1 MSINRSPRSSH
12 RSRRSTFVDS
22 AAQKVS
28 SSGKGE
34 VLSRVYVGASVTVA
48 TRPQEAESPS
58 RETLLK
64 KVVVS
69 SPDDTRDDSSS
80 NATIEDT
87 DARDSMTFDALIEA
101 RASAVDTPATIEQH
115 RVTFVKGKVYSTVS
129 EASAA
134 GEVHRPDSQRSDAT
148 EVTEAWTL
156 CAEQVWKREE
166 LLVKKW
172 KDEISNLLTF
182 TTKAGLFSAALTAF
196 NVQYYVN
203 LQPQPLD
210 PNTLAMLIMIGTLA
224 QMNDG
229 TDAMQP
235 MIAALNASSYT
246 PVPAHVISTN
256 VLWFS
261 ALVLSLSAASLAIS
275 VSQWLHHHVDRAP
288 SQSRQSVR
296 LWYFRHSMFNEWNVP
311 LIISLLPVLLQTS
324 LALFLVGLVQLL
336 WSLNTIVAGVV
347 TVLVA
352 VLLLLSMLTAV
363 VPAFAPRCPYKSQFA
378 LWCFR
383 ANRPARRW
391 LTSAVDNL
399 LRADG
404 HSFSSLHHIFFRLIG
419 EAVRERMKV
428 WCITQKRWL
437 HTSNWRDIDDM
448 SVRIQQENTAE
459 ALDMLAEADA
469 TVMDDALLKS
479 AVRPCLL
486 EVSPV
491 APVLPVFY
499 RILEH
504 RAQDVD
510 NLTDP
515 PTFTWSTG
523 EQDAAANAILRETCA
538 DLLVKYLPEITGEEY
553 RVIPLLRVFTSMI
566 RAAPLDVSRKIM
578 DISLQSVARQCL
590 QKESS
595 VASVLPVLCQVLEC
609 RAQGVDIST
618 NPPTLIWSTNEQD
631 VAANTVLREI
641 CIDLLAK
648 HTQEIGSG
656 EFMGVAL
663 LRNLM
668 SMIKAAPTD
677 VARTIVDISLMES
690 VIRPCLLQAPSAEPV
705 LPTLYQVLEYR
716 AQGVDTSA
724 ELPTLTWST
733 DEQDAA
739 EITFL
744 RDTCIHLFEK
754 YVREI
759 GNGEFKEITLLH
771 HLASLIKSMPPDA
784 AITIS
789 CQIMETFRACDSRR
803 TTWEEHQRL
812 WGILPVAAMGH
823 LSLEVFTRITSEVND
838 TAELHRQQMQIIDIT
853 HRLVQNI
860 PPDGL
865 AVFHDLI
872 SLLPAAELS
881 RKVLDNFVGI
891 IWHVGWKLRLDV
903 EDTRRLVAFL
913 PHARERLNTKGFL
926 QITASTLR
934 HCARLSPDDSSRLRY
949 DVCGALNVFVQYF
962 SSSRIEKKIRT
973 DAWWEFSQLLSACIE
988 LARVDN
994 ARRTR
999 DGTLFTQDVVNALEH
1014 YASRCPEHP
1023 IHTYLLKDLMDG
1035 IHRISAYPS
1044 NSNATHTVTEATVG
1058 TAPAS
1063 QEDVVETWRKHPRTV
1078 DVESNPM

>member
-296 LWYFRHSMFNEWNVP
+296 LWYFRHSMFNEWN
-311 LIISLLPVLLQTS
+311 
-324 LALFLVGLVQLL
+324 
-336 WSLNTIVAGVV
+336 
-347 TVLVA
+347 
-352 VLLLLSMLTAV
+352 
-363 VPAFAPRCPYKSQFA
+363 
-378 LWCFR
+378 
-383 ANRPARRW
+383 
-391 LTSAVDNL
+391 
-399 LRADG
+399 
-404 HSFSSLHHIFFRLIG
+404 
-419 EAVRERMKV
+419 
-428 WCITQKRWL
+428 KRWL

>member
-1 MSINRSPRSSH
+1 
-12 RSRRSTFVDS
+12 
-22 AAQKVS
+22 
-28 SSGKGE
+28 
-34 VLSRVYVGASVTVA
+34 
-48 TRPQEAESPS
+48 
-58 RETLLK
+58 
-64 KVVVS
+64 
-69 SPDDTRDDSSS
+69 
-80 NATIEDT
+80 
-87 DARDSMTFDALIEA
+87 
-101 RASAVDTPATIEQH
+101 
-115 RVTFVKGKVYSTVS
+115 
-129 EASAA
+129 
-134 GEVHRPDSQRSDAT
+134 
-148 EVTEAWTL
+148 
-156 CAEQVWKREE
+156 
-166 LLVKKW
+166 
-172 KDEISNLLTF
+172 
-182 TTKAGLFSAALTAF
+182 
-196 NVQYYVN
+196 
-203 LQPQPLD
+203 
-210 PNTLAMLIMIGTLA
+210 
-224 QMNDG
+224 
-229 TDAMQP
+229 
-235 MIAALNASSYT
+235 
-246 PVPAHVISTN
+246 
-256 VLWFS
+256 
-261 ALVLSLSAASLAIS
+261 
-275 VSQWLHHHVDRAP
+275 
-288 SQSRQSVR
+288 
-296 LWYFRHSMFNEWNVP
+296 
-311 LIISLLPVLLQTS
+311 
-324 LALFLVGLVQLL
+324 
-336 WSLNTIVAGVV
+336 
-347 TVLVA
+347 
-352 VLLLLSMLTAV
+352 
-363 VPAFAPRCPYKSQFA
+363 
-378 LWCFR
+378 
-383 ANRPARRW
+383 
-391 LTSAVDNL
+391 
-399 LRADG
+399 
-404 HSFSSLHHIFFRLIG
+404 
-419 EAVRERMKV
+419 
-428 WCITQKRWL
+428 
-437 HTSNWRDIDDM
+437 
-448 SVRIQQENTAE
+448 
-459 ALDMLAEADA
+459 
-469 TVMDDALLKS
+469 
-479 AVRPCLL
+479 
-486 EVSPV
+486 
-491 APVLPVFY
+491 
-499 RILEH
+499 
-504 RAQDVD
+504 
-510 NLTDP
+510 
-515 PTFTWSTG
+515 
-523 EQDAAANAILRETCA
+523 
-538 DLLVKYLPEITGEEY
+538 
-553 RVIPLLRVFTSMI
+553 
-566 RAAPLDVSRKIM
+566 
-578 DISLQSVARQCL
+578 
-590 QKESS
+590 
-595 VASVLPVLCQVLEC
+595 
-609 RAQGVDIST
+609 
-618 NPPTLIWSTNEQD
+618 
-631 VAANTVLREI
+631 
-641 CIDLLAK
+641 
-648 HTQEIGSG
+648 
-656 EFMGVAL
+656 MGVAL

-812 WGILPVAAMGH
+812 WGILPVSFINAVVCSSIQRRGLPLETALQVYHNIVRYRIHGVDYSRTSSPSQVSETNAHAVAAMGH